1 MNRYIVDASAGIKW
15 FVPETH
21 ELAAL
26 RLLEQGA
33 ELHAPDLIYAEI
45 GNILWKKW
53 RKGEIDSE
61 DIACL
66 ISDFKAVRITVHRTE
81 ELMENAWKIA
91 RQYRRSF
98 YDSLYLALAKHTGS
112 KMVTADLKLYN
123 ALKETSLKKHV
134 LWIED
139 IP

>member
-1 MNRYIVDASAGIKW
+1 MNRYIVDASVGIKW

-21 ELAAL
+21 EVAAL
-26 RLLEQGA
+26 RLLEHGV

-53 RKGEIDSE
+53 CKGEIDAD
-61 DIACL
+61 DIAPL
-66 ISDFKAVRITVHRTE
+66 IGDFKAVRITVHRTE

-91 RQYRRSF
+91 RQYKRSF
-98 YDSLYLALAKHTGS
+98 YDSLYLSLAKHAGS

-123 ALKETSLKKHV
+123 VLKETSLKKHI